1 MRTPLFVLLIL
12 ASPISYAAG
21 KGDLVLQAGPS
32 HIRPQESSE
41 PLHTELRSSL
51 LSLVPGIEESFT
63 SPGTSARVT
72 NSETLVT
79 TAKYFVT
86 DHIGLQV
93 EGGIPVK
100 FDIHGSGIVQAT
112 GIGGALASV
121 DLGAPGHD
129 PIASARQWSP
139 VLMAVYH
146 FRRPDAVLRPYLGL
160 GVTYTWFTD
169 VELNDDFE
177 RELNRQFGAPL
188 AVAALKPGDTR
199 VQVDA
204 SSDTAPV
211 FAVGAN
217 YAFNERW
224 GLSLSAA
231 HLALSTSATLK
242 IKAEDG
248 TTLATSTTDLDLNP
262 VALTL
267 LLNYTF

>member
-1 MRTPLFVLLIL
+1 MRILLFVLLIL
-12 ASPISYAAG
+12 ASLTSHAAG
-21 KGDLVLQAGPS
+21 KGDLVLQMGPS

-41 PLHTELRSSL
+41 PLHTDLRPNPL
-51 LSLVPGIEESFT
+51 FPVLGIEESFT

-72 NSETLVT
+72 NSETLLT
-79 TAKYFVT
+79 TAKYFIT

-100 FDIHGSGIVQAT
+100 FDIHGSGVVQPT

-121 DLGAPGHD
+121 DLGAPGNN
-129 PIASARQWSP
+129 PLASARQWSP

-146 FRRPDAVLRPYLGL
+146 FRDPDAVLRPYLGL

-177 RELNRQFGAPL
+177 RQLNREFGSIL
-188 AVAALKPGDTR
+188 ALAAGKPGDTR
-199 VQVDA
+199 VEADA

-211 FAVGAN
+211 FAIGAN

-224 GLSLSAA
+224 GISLSAA
-231 HLALSTSATLK
+231 YLALSTTATLK
-242 IKAEDG
+242 IKAQDG